1 MTQSPASMAT
11 IRALRSALDNA
22 PDSQIMRIV
31 NLVDEL
37 DDRQGAEAILAPIRA
52 RLRPLRLERP
62 LRFSRLLAIPVDPI
76 LVDAARWRPFSAS
89 LPRSAIRPLCDV
101 VCTAAPVL
109 AAEVEEMIAGL
120 TTRDTRQL
128 RAAGALLWPRA
139 AVALQHATVPPPSWK
154 AACLPETSFLAL
166 TQGMAVCLATAVSLD
181 ELGDPTAGA
190 AESDQE
196 LSSMLRQAGRNGPT
210 AWSMMLALMF
220 CALPNAQAP
229 RDAALNQGATTSL
242 RAAADAAMHQVWNWI
257 ESAGIAAPRD
267 LTEAA
272 ISLRQRATVLAA
284 LAVNKAQRP
293 RVAALQADLRTAYVR
308 YAADAAQERLV
319 DPIAALSGPPDDDAM
334 MALESEARGLHR
346 LTVEIRSLGEIRG
359 LGGQSPAEATM
370 RQVAA
375 SIGACRAIGPV
386 DRARM
391 IELLTDSDA
400 AAKAL
405 AAM

>member
-1 MTQSPASMAT
+1 MAT

-62 LRFSRLLAIPVDPI
+62 LRFSRLLALPLDPI

-89 LPRSAIRPLCDV
+89 LPRSAIRPLCDIV
-101 VCTAAPVL
+101 STAEPAL
-109 AAEVEEMIAGL
+109 AADIEAMIAGL
-120 TTRDTRQL
+120 TTRDTRRM

-139 AVALQHATVPPPSWK
+139 AVALQNATLPPPGWK
-154 AACLPETSFLAL
+154 EAGLPETSFVAL
-166 TQGMAVCLATAVSLD
+166 SQGVAVCLATAVHLD

-190 AESDQE
+190 AQVDQG

-210 AWSMMLALMF
+210 AWGMVLALMF
-220 CALPNAQAP
+220 CALPHAQAP

-242 RAAADAAMHQVWNWI
+242 RAASDAAMQQVWNWI

-272 ISLRQRATVLAA
+272 LSLRQRATVLNA
-284 LAVNKAQRP
+284 LAAGKAQRP
-293 RVAALQADLRTAYVR
+293 RVAALQVDLREAYVR
-308 YAADAAQERLV
+308 YAVDAAQERLV
-319 DPIAALSGPPDDDAM
+319 APIAALSGPPDDDAM
-334 MALESEARGLHR
+334 VAFEREARGLHR
-346 LTVEIRSLGEIRG
+346 LMLEIRG
-359 LGGQSPAEATM
+359 LGGQSPAETDL

-375 SIGACRAIGPV
+375 AVGSSRMLGQV

-391 IELLTDSDA
+391 IELLTDPDA
-400 AAKAL
+400 AAKAMAL
-405 AAM
+405 M